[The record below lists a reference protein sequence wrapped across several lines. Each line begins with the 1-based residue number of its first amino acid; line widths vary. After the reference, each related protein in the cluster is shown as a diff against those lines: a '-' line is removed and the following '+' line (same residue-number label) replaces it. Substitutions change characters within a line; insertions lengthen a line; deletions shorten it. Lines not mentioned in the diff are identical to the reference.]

1 MAPIK
6 FEENIKDKLEKRT
19 IQPSADAWQ
28 TLASRLDAKNNK
40 KKSPYYLWLGVA
52 ASIVAIMFIAS
63 QLFVNNNNTTIETPV
78 IVNTNKETIK
88 KIESEN
94 VLHKKDVLTNNV
106 EKESVKELNIKT
118 PKSEKTEVAQL
129 TKQKEEKT
137 VLPKEVIVNKTSFED
152 LKVQQVVAQIQG
164 LKDKGESV
172 TDKDIDALLDQAQKE
187 ITLQNIYNETTKT
200 VDANA
205 LLQDVESDLQQSFR
219 DKVFNALKSSYN
231 TVKTAVAERNN

>member
-94 VLHKKDVLTNNV
+94 VLQKKDVLTNNV

>member
-19 IQPSADAWQ
+19 IKPSADAWQ
-28 TLASRLDAKNNK
+28 TLASRLETKNNK

-63 QLFVNNNNTTIETPV
+63 QLFVNKNNTTIETPV

>member
-19 IQPSADAWQ
+19 IQPSNDAWQ

-118 PKSEKTEVAQL
+118 PKSEKTEVALL

>member
-19 IQPSADAWQ
+19 IKPSADAWQ
-28 TLASRLDAKNNK
+28 TLASRLETKNNK

-63 QLFVNNNNTTIETPV
+63 QLFVNKNNTTIETPV

-187 ITLQNIYNETTKT
+187 ITLQKIYNETTKT

-219 DKVFNALKSSYN
+219 DKVFNALKPTTTES
-231 TVKTAVAERNN
+231 R

>member
-88 KIESEN
+88 KVESEN
-94 VLHKKDVLTNNV
+94 VLQKKDVLTNNV

-118 PKSEKTEVAQL
+118 PKSEKTEVALL

>member
-19 IQPSADAWQ
+19 IKPSADAWQ
-28 TLASRLDAKNNK
+28 TLASRLETKNNK

-63 QLFVNNNNTTIETPV
+63 QLFVNKNNTTIETPV

-118 PKSEKTEVAQL
+118 AKPEKTEVAKL

-187 ITLQNIYNETTKT
+187 ITLQKIYNETTKT

>member
-78 IVNTNKETIK
+78 IVDTNKETIK
-88 KIESEN
+88 KVESEN
-94 VLHKKDVLTNNV
+94 VLQKKDVLTNNV

-118 PKSEKTEVAQL
+118 SKSEKTEVAQL

>member
-28 TLASRLDAKNNK
+28 TLASRLETKNNK

-94 VLHKKDVLTNNV
+94 ILQKKDVLTNNV

>member
-19 IQPSADAWQ
+19 IKPSADAWQ
-28 TLASRLDAKNNK
+28 TLASRLETKNNK

-63 QLFVNNNNTTIETPV
+63 QLFVNKNNTTIETPV

-118 PKSEKTEVAQL
+118 AKPEKTEVAKL

>member
-19 IQPSADAWQ
+19 IKPSADAWQ
-28 TLASRLDAKNNK
+28 TLASRLETKNNK

-63 QLFVNNNNTTIETPV
+63 QLFVNKNNTTIETPV

-94 VLHKKDVLTNNV
+94 VLQKKDVLTNNV

-118 PKSEKTEVAQL
+118 PKSEKTEVALL

>member
-19 IQPSADAWQ
+19 IKPSADAWQ
-28 TLASRLDAKNNK
+28 TLASRLETKNNK

-63 QLFVNNNNTTIETPV
+63 QLFVNKNNTTIETPV

-187 ITLQNIYNETTKT
+187 ITLQKIYNETTKT

>member
-28 TLASRLDAKNNK
+28 TLASRLETKNNK

-63 QLFVNNNNTTIETPV
+63 QLFVNKNNTTIETPV

-187 ITLQNIYNETTKT
+187 ITLQKIYNETTKT

>member
-19 IQPSADAWQ
+19 IQPSNDAWQ

>member
-19 IQPSADAWQ
+19 IQPSTDAWQ
-28 TLASRLDAKNNK
+28 TLANRLDAKNNK

-78 IVNTNKETIK
+78 IVDTNKETIK
-88 KIESEN
+88 KVESEN
-94 VLHKKDVLTNNV
+94 VLQKKDVLTNNV

-118 PKSEKTEVAQL
+118 PKPKKTEVAQL

-137 VLPKEVIVNKTSFED
+137 VLPNEVIANKTSFED

>member
-28 TLASRLDAKNNK
+28 TLASRLETKSNK

-63 QLFVNNNNTTIETPV
+63 QLFVNKNNTTIETPV
-78 IVNTNKETIK
+78 IVNKNKETIK

-94 VLHKKDVLTNNV
+94 ILQKKDVLTNNV

>member
-94 VLHKKDVLTNNV
+94 ILQKKDVLTNNV

-118 PKSEKTEVAQL
+118 AKSEKTEVAQL

>member
-19 IQPSADAWQ
+19 IQPSNDAWQ

-94 VLHKKDVLTNNV
+94 ILQKKDVLTNNV
-106 EKESVKELNIKT
+106 EKDSVKELNIKT

>member
-19 IQPSADAWQ
+19 IKPSADAWQ
-28 TLASRLDAKNNK
+28 TLASRLETKNNK

-63 QLFVNNNNTTIETPV
+63 QLFVNKNNTTIETPV

-88 KIESEN
+88 KVESQN
-94 VLHKKDVLTNNV
+94 VLQKKDVLTNNV

>member
-19 IQPSADAWQ
+19 IQPSNDAWQ

-88 KIESEN
+88 KVESEN
-94 VLHKKDVLTNNV
+94 VLQKKDVLTNNV

>member
-19 IQPSADAWQ
+19 IQPSNDAWQ

-94 VLHKKDVLTNNV
+94 ILQKKDVLNNNV

>member
-118 PKSEKTEVAQL
+118 AKSEKTEVAQL

>member
-19 IQPSADAWQ
+19 IQPSNDAWQ

-94 VLHKKDVLTNNV
+94 ILQKKDVLTNNV

>member
-28 TLASRLDAKNNK
+28 TLASRLETKNNK

-63 QLFVNNNNTTIETPV
+63 QLFVNKNNTTIETPV

-94 VLHKKDVLTNNV
+94 VLQKKDVLTNNV

-118 PKSEKTEVAQL
+118 PKSEKTEVALL